1 MFEFVASRRL
11 VFLFTGLVIA
21 ACVVALV
28 APPRLPFGLE
38 FSSGTSLT
46 VEFEQPVAL
55 EDVRARLIEIDRG
68 DASVQALND
77 TTFFIRTEFVE
88 EDLLTR
94 LTDAFGPLTPTGFER
109 ATDMAET
116 IRFVD
121 AVAAEDVLA
130 AFGDEPAEGTRVES
144 AGADR
149 FLVAAPDTGEDQLAE
164 LTAAWESIGTV
175 TRTPF
180 DENSFAE
187 VLTFT
192 EEAALTQVEVDSIV
206 AGLGATGDLTAIVED
221 SRTLFAAAHA
231 LDPADVTAFV
241 DTVTGRFGEAERIP
255 IDLAQDPLFILQF
268 TGTVTIEEVLGA
280 LVVLPV
286 NAAAGS
292 GVTVTQQESG
302 DFLLQGEELAANAD
316 IVAAD
321 IENAVG
327 SIEWRGFDGEDDLL
341 FSLDLGTPIVT
352 SFDFENEVRGQ
363 GRADLT
369 SSELSQNRF
378 GAFDAAITVE
388 ELDDLVDGLEL
399 RFGLADLTTFDPADD
414 LALAL
419 TFPEEASVDLD
430 TLRAEVS
437 LLGLDE
443 DVAAIETEGS
453 FVLLGEGLSEETR
466 QQLLDDLTNRFG
478 EFTQEPVAVN
488 PGAAFI
494 ADFGASY
501 GPSDIAEAVD
511 GASDGAAASAF
522 RPSAGSY
529 AVFGRDAADLNESI
543 VAAVEEALGRAETGP
558 IDPAD
563 EGLFTVRLTDAE
575 QSVQAVRNLLIVQ
588 QDGPDEDGLVEFFI
602 GGNRLSS
609 EQQGLILSTLQS
621 EFGEIVSTPFSH
633 TTHVAQTLVF
643 ERPVSPEAV
652 VNELDDVG
660 YVDLTAE
667 ARGNG
672 IFIRGSRAESDGR
685 SVLLTAL
692 GSLAPINTEA
702 VDFTSVDAEI
712 AKRSILNTFWAVLAG
727 TVGILL
733 YIWWAFRR
741 IPRSYRYG
749 FAAIVGLSHDVL
761 IVLGVFGL
769 LAKFTGVE
777 VNSLM
782 IVGVLAVIGYS
793 VNNTIVVFDRI
804 RENVMKSPGRP
815 FETSVNISL
824 NETLTRN
831 LNTTLTTA
839 AAILAVLLFGG
850 ETIRDFMGVLLTG
863 VIAGAYSSLMLA
875 PNILVAA
882 EKGELPK
889 LRIPFRSR
897 RAATA

>member
-1 MFEFVASRRL
+1 
-11 VFLFTGLVIA
+11 
-21 ACVVALV
+21 
-28 APPRLPFGLE
+28 
-38 FSSGTSLT
+38 
-46 VEFEQPVAL
+46 
-55 EDVRARLIEIDRG
+55 
-68 DASVQALND
+68 
-77 TTFFIRTEFVE
+77 
-88 EDLLTR
+88 
-94 LTDAFGPLTPTGFER
+94 
-109 ATDMAET
+109 MA
-116 IRFVD
+116 
-121 AVAAEDVLA
+121 
-130 AFGDEPAEGTRVES
+130 
-144 AGADR
+144 
-149 FLVAAPDTGEDQLAE
+149 
-164 LTAAWESIGTV
+164 
-175 TRTPF
+175 
-180 DENSFAE
+180 
-187 VLTFT
+187 
-192 EEAALTQVEVDSIV
+192 
-206 AGLGATGDLTAIVED
+206 
-221 SRTLFAAAHA
+221 
-231 LDPADVTAFV
+231 
-241 DTVTGRFGEAERIP
+241 
-255 IDLAQDPLFILQF
+255 
-268 TGTVTIEEVLGA
+268 
-280 LVVLPV
+280 
-286 NAAAGS
+286 
-292 GVTVTQQESG
+292 
-302 DFLLQGEELAANAD
+302 
-316 IVAAD
+316 
-321 IENAVG
+321 
-327 SIEWRGFDGEDDLL
+327 
-341 FSLDLGTPIVT
+341 
-352 SFDFENEVRGQ
+352 
-363 GRADLT
+363 
-369 SSELSQNRF
+369 
-378 GAFDAAITVE
+378 
-388 ELDDLVDGLEL
+388 GLEL
-399 RFGLADLTTFDPADD
+399 SFGLADVTTFDPADD

-419 TFPEEASVDLD
+419 TFPEEAGVDLD
-430 TLRAEVS
+430 TLRAEIS

-453 FVLLGEGLSEETR
+453 FVLLGEAFSEDTR
-466 QQLLDDLTNRFG
+466 QQLLDDLTTRFG
-478 EFTQEPVAVN
+478 EFAQEPVAVN

-494 ADFGASY
+494 VDFGAGY

-511 GASDGAAASAF
+511 GASDGAASSAF

-529 AVFGRDAADLNESI
+529 AVFGHDAADLNESI

-558 IDPAD
+558 IDPAE

-575 QSVQAVRNLLIVQ
+575 QSVQAVRNLLIIQ
-588 QDGPDEDGLVEFFI
+588 QDGPNEDGLVEFFI

-609 EQQGLILSTLQS
+609 DQQGLILSTLQS
-621 EFGEIVSTPFSH
+621 EFGEIVATPFTH

-660 YVDLTAE
+660 YTDLTAE

-685 SVLLTAL
+685 SVLLAAL

-882 EKGELPK
+882 EKGELPR

>member
-1 MFEFVASRRL
+1 MFEFVANRRL
-11 VFLFTGLVIA
+11 AFLFTGFVIA

-46 VEFEQPVAL
+46 VEFEEPVAL
-55 EDVRARLIEIDRG
+55 EDVRARLVEIERG

-94 LTDAFGPLTPTGFER
+94 LADAFGPLTPTGFER
-109 ATDMAET
+109 GTDMAET

-121 AVAAEDVLA
+121 TVAANDVLE
-130 AFGDEPAEGTRVES
+130 AFGEEPAEGTRVEA

-149 FLVAAPDTGEDQLAE
+149 FLVAAPGADEDRLAE
-164 LTAAWESIGTV
+164 LTAAWESIGAA

-187 VLTFT
+187 VLTFP
-192 EEAALTQVEVDSIV
+192 EDAALTQGEVNSIV
-206 AGLGATGDLTAIVED
+206 AGLGATGELTAIVED
-221 SRTLFAAAHA
+221 STTLFAAAPA
-231 LDPADVTAFV
+231 LDPAEVTGFV
-241 DTVTGRFGEAERIP
+241 DTLTGRFGEAARSP
-255 IDLAQDPLFILQF
+255 VDLAQDPLFILEF
-268 TGTVTIEEVLGA
+268 AGTVTLEEVLEA

-286 NAAAGS
+286 TAAAGS
-292 GVTVTQQESG
+292 GVTASQQEGG
-302 DFLLQGEELAANAD
+302 DFLLQGEDLAASAD

-321 IENAVG
+321 IESAVG
-327 SIEWRGFDGEDDLL
+327 AIEWRGFGGEDDLL
-341 FSLDLGTPIVT
+341 FSLDLGTPVVT
-352 SFDFENEVRGQ
+352 SFDFENEVRAQ
-363 GRADLT
+363 GRAELT
-369 SSELSQNRF
+369 SSQVSENRF
-378 GAFDAAITVE
+378 GGVDAAITEE
-388 ELDDLVDGLEL
+388 ELADLIAGLEL
-399 RFGLADLTTFDPADD
+399 RFGLADVTTFDPADD

-419 TFPEEASVDLD
+419 TFPEEADIDLD
-430 TLRAEVS
+430 TLRAEIS

-466 QQLLDDLTNRFG
+466 QQVLDDLTNRFG
-478 EFTQEPVAVN
+478 EFAQEPVAVN
-488 PGAAFI
+488 PGASFI

-501 GPSDIAEAVD
+501 GPSDIEEAVAV
-511 GASDGAAASAF
+511 ASDGAAASAF
-522 RPSAGSY
+522 RPFAGSY

-563 EGLFTVRLTDAE
+563 EGIFTVRLTDAE
-575 QSVQAVRNLLIVQ
+575 QSVQAVRNLLIIQ
-588 QDGPDEDGLVEFFI
+588 QDAPNEFFI

-609 EQQGLILSTLQS
+609 DQQGLILSTLQS
-621 EFGEIVSTPFSH
+621 EFGEVTAAGLNF

-667 ARGNG
+667 ARGDG

-685 SVLLTAL
+685 SVLLAAL
-692 GSLAPINTEA
+692 GSLADINTEA

-782 IVGVLAVIGYS
+782 IVGILAVIGYS

-882 EKGELPK
+882 EKGELPR

>member
-1 MFEFVASRRL
+1 MFEFVANRRL
-11 VFLFTGLVIA
+11 AFLFTGLVIA

-46 VEFEQPVAL
+46 VEFDEPVAL

-94 LTDAFGPLTPTGFER
+94 LADAFGPLTPTGFER
-109 ATDMAET
+109 GTDMAET
-116 IRFVD
+116 VRFVD
-121 AVAAEDVLA
+121 TVAADDVLD
-130 AFGDEPAEGTRVES
+130 AFGDEPAEGTRVEA

-149 FLVAAPDTGEDQLAE
+149 FLVAAPGTDGDRLAE

-175 TRTPF
+175 TPDPF

-187 VLTFT
+187 VLTFPEDT
-192 EEAALTQVEVDSIV
+192 ALTQVEVDSIV

-221 SRTLFAAAHA
+221 STTLFAAAHA
-231 LDPADVTAFV
+231 LDPADVTNFV
-241 DTVTGRFGEAERIP
+241 DTLTGRFGDAERTP
-255 IDLAQDPLFILQF
+255 VDLAQDPLFILEF
-268 TGTVTIEEVLGA
+268 AGTVTLEEVLEA
-280 LVVLPV
+280 LVALPV
-286 NAAAGS
+286 TAAAGS
-292 GVTVTQQESG
+292 GVTVSQQEDGS
-302 DFLLQGEELAANAD
+302 FLLQGQELAATAD
-316 IVAAD
+316 ITAAD

-327 SIEWRGFDGEDDLL
+327 SIEWRGFDGEDDLAL
-341 FSLDLGTPIVT
+341 SLNLGTSIV
-352 SFDFENEVRGQ
+352 SAFDFEGAVDAQ
-363 GRADLT
+363 GRSDLS
-369 SSELSQNRF
+369 SSELGENRF
-378 GAFDAAITVE
+378 GGIDAAITE
-388 ELDDLVDGLEL
+388 EQLADLVEGLEL
-399 RFGLADLTTFDPADD
+399 RFGLADVTTLDPADD
-414 LALAL
+414 LALVI
-419 TFPEEASVDLD
+419 TFPDDAEIDLD
-430 TLRAEVS
+430 ALRAEIS
-437 LLGLDE
+437 LLGLDD

-466 QQLLDDLTNRFG
+466 RQLTDDLTTRFG
-478 EFTQEPVAVN
+478 DFAQEPAPVN

-494 ADFGASY
+494 IDFGPSY
-501 GPSDIAEAVD
+501 GPSDIAEAVE
-511 GASDGAAASAF
+511 GASDGAASSVF
-522 RPSAGSY
+522 RPFAGSY
-529 AVFGRDAADLNESI
+529 AVLGQDAADLSESI

-558 IDPAD
+558 IDLAE
-563 EGLFTVRLTDAE
+563 EGIFTVRLTDAE
-575 QSVQAVRNLLIVQ
+575 QSVQAVRNLLIIQ
-588 QDGPDEDGLVEFFI
+588 QDGPNEFFI

-609 EQQGLILSTLQS
+609 DQQGLVLSTLQS
-621 EFGEIVSTPFSH
+621 EFGEVAAAGLNH

-667 ARGNG
+667 ARGDG

-685 SVLLTAL
+685 SVLLAAL

-882 EKGELPK
+882 EKGELPR

-897 RAATA
+897 RTATA

>member
-1 MFEFVASRRL
+1 MFEFVANRRL
-11 VFLFTGLVIA
+11 AFLFTGFVIA

-46 VEFEQPVAL
+46 VEFEEPVAL
-55 EDVRARLIEIDRG
+55 EDVRARLVEIERG

-94 LTDAFGPLTPTGFER
+94 LADAFGPLTPTGFER
-109 ATDMAET
+109 GTDMAET

-121 AVAAEDVLA
+121 TVAANDVLE
-130 AFGDEPAEGTRVES
+130 AFGEEPAEGTRVEA

-149 FLVAAPDTGEDQLAE
+149 FLVAAPGADEDRLAE
-164 LTAAWESIGTV
+164 LTAAWESIGAA

-187 VLTFT
+187 VLTFP
-192 EEAALTQVEVDSIV
+192 EDAALTQGEVNSIV
-206 AGLGATGDLTAIVED
+206 AGLGATGELTAIVED
-221 SRTLFAAAHA
+221 STTLFAAAPA
-231 LDPADVTAFV
+231 LDPAEVTGFV
-241 DTVTGRFGEAERIP
+241 DTLTGRFGEAARSP
-255 IDLAQDPLFILQF
+255 VDLAQDPLFILEF
-268 TGTVTIEEVLGA
+268 AGTVTLEEVLEA

-286 NAAAGS
+286 TAAAGS
-292 GVTVTQQESG
+292 GVTVSQQEGG
-302 DFLLQGEELAANAD
+302 DFLLQGEDLAASAD

-321 IENAVG
+321 IESAVG
-327 SIEWRGFDGEDDLL
+327 AIEWRGFGGEDDLL
-341 FSLDLGTPIVT
+341 FSLDLGTPVVT
-352 SFDFENEVRGQ
+352 SFDFENEVRAQ
-363 GRADLT
+363 GRAELT
-369 SSELSQNRF
+369 SSQVSENRF
-378 GAFDAAITVE
+378 GGVDAAITEE
-388 ELDDLVDGLEL
+388 ELADLIAGLEL
-399 RFGLADLTTFDPADD
+399 RFGLADVTTFDPADD

-419 TFPEEASVDLD
+419 TFPEEADIDLD
-430 TLRAEVS
+430 TLRAEIS

-466 QQLLDDLTNRFG
+466 QQVLDDLTNRFG
-478 EFTQEPVAVN
+478 EFVQEPVAVN

-501 GPSDIAEAVD
+501 GPSDIEEAVA

-522 RPSAGSY
+522 RPFAGSY

-558 IDPAD
+558 IDPAE
-563 EGLFTVRLTDAE
+563 EGIFTVRLTDAE
-575 QSVQAVRNLLIVQ
+575 QSVQAVRNLLIIQ
-588 QDGPDEDGLVEFFI
+588 QDAPNEFFI

-609 EQQGLILSTLQS
+609 DQQGLILSTLQS
-621 EFGEIVSTPFSH
+621 EFGEVTAAGLNF

-667 ARGNG
+667 ARGDG

-685 SVLLTAL
+685 SVLLAAL
-692 GSLAPINTEA
+692 GSLADINTEA

-782 IVGVLAVIGYS
+782 IVGILAVIGYS

-882 EKGELPK
+882 EKGELPRI
-889 LRIPFRSR
+889 RIPFRSR

>member
-1 MFEFVASRRL
+1 MFEFVANRRL
-11 VFLFTGLVIA
+11 AFLFTGFVIA

-46 VEFEQPVAL
+46 VEFEEPVAL
-55 EDVRARLIEIDRG
+55 EDVRARLVEIERG

-94 LTDAFGPLTPTGFER
+94 LADAFGPLTPTGFER
-109 ATDMAET
+109 GTDMAET

-121 AVAAEDVLA
+121 TVAANDVLE
-130 AFGDEPAEGTRVES
+130 AFGEEPAEGTRVEA

-149 FLVAAPDTGEDQLAE
+149 FLVAAPGADEDRLAE
-164 LTAAWESIGTV
+164 LTAAWESIGAA

-187 VLTFT
+187 VLTFP
-192 EEAALTQVEVDSIV
+192 EDAALTQGEVNSIV
-206 AGLGATGDLTAIVED
+206 AGLGATGELTAIVED
-221 SRTLFAAAHA
+221 STTLFAAAPA
-231 LDPADVTAFV
+231 LDPAEVTGFV
-241 DTVTGRFGEAERIP
+241 DTLTGRFGEAARSP
-255 IDLAQDPLFILQF
+255 VDLAQDPLFILEF
-268 TGTVTIEEVLGA
+268 AGTVTLEEVLEA

-286 NAAAGS
+286 TAAAGS
-292 GVTVTQQESG
+292 GVTVSQQEGG
-302 DFLLQGEELAANAD
+302 DFLLQGEDLAASAD

-321 IENAVG
+321 IESAVG
-327 SIEWRGFDGEDDLL
+327 AIEWRGFGGEDDLL
-341 FSLDLGTPIVT
+341 FSLDLGTPVVT
-352 SFDFENEVRGQ
+352 SFDFENEVRAQ
-363 GRADLT
+363 GRAELT
-369 SSELSQNRF
+369 SSQVSENRF
-378 GAFDAAITVE
+378 GGVDAAITEE
-388 ELDDLVDGLEL
+388 ELADLIAGLEL
-399 RFGLADLTTFDPADD
+399 RFGLADVTTFDPADD

-419 TFPEEASVDLD
+419 TFPEEADIDLD
-430 TLRAEVS
+430 TLRAEIS

-466 QQLLDDLTNRFG
+466 QQVLDDLTNRFG
-478 EFTQEPVAVN
+478 EFAQEPVAVN

-501 GPSDIAEAVD
+501 GPSDIEEAVAV
-511 GASDGAAASAF
+511 ASDGAAASAF
-522 RPSAGSY
+522 RPFAGSY

-563 EGLFTVRLTDAE
+563 EGIFTVRLTDAE
-575 QSVQAVRNLLIVQ
+575 QSVQAVRNLLIIQ
-588 QDGPDEDGLVEFFI
+588 QDAPNEFFI

-609 EQQGLILSTLQS
+609 DQQGLILSTLQS
-621 EFGEIVSTPFSH
+621 EFGEVTAAGLNF

-667 ARGNG
+667 ARGDG

-685 SVLLTAL
+685 SVLLAAL
-692 GSLAPINTEA
+692 GSLADINTEA

-782 IVGVLAVIGYS
+782 IVGILAVIGYS

-882 EKGELPK
+882 EKGELPR

>member
-1 MFEFVASRRL
+1 MFEFVANRRL
-11 VFLFTGLVIA
+11 AFLFTGLVIA

-55 EDVRARLIEIDRG
+55 EDVRARLAEIGHG
-68 DASVQALND
+68 DASVQALNE

-116 IRFVD
+116 VRFVD
-121 AVAAEDVLA
+121 TVAAEDVLA
-130 AFGDEPAEGTRVES
+130 AFGDEPAEGSRVEV

-149 FLVAAPDTGEDQLAE
+149 FLVAAPGAGEDQLAE
-164 LTAAWESIGTV
+164 LAAAWESIGTV
-175 TRTPF
+175 TRTSF

-187 VLTFT
+187 VMTFPEDT
-192 EEAALTQVEVDSIV
+192 VLTQGEIDTIV
-206 AGLGATGDLTAIVED
+206 AGLGLAEKVTAVIED
-221 SRTLFAAAHA
+221 STTLFVAAQAPGP
-231 LDPADVTAFV
+231 DDVTAFV
-241 DTVTGRFGEAERIP
+241 DTLTGRFGEAERTP
-255 IDLAQDPLFILQF
+255 IDLEQDPLFILEF
-268 TGTVTIEEVLGA
+268 AGTVTLDEILEA

-292 GVTVTQQESG
+292 GVTVTQQEGG

-327 SIEWRGFDGEDDLL
+327 SIEWRGFGGEDDLL
-341 FSLDLGTPIVT
+341 FSLDLGTPVIT
-352 SFDFENEVRGQ
+352 SFDFENEVGAQ
-363 GRADLT
+363 GRAELT
-369 SSELSQNRF
+369 SSQVSENRF
-378 GAFDAAITVE
+378 GSVDAAITEE
-388 ELDDLVDGLEL
+388 ELADLVEGLEL
-399 RFGLADLTTFDPADD
+399 RFGLADVTTFDPADD

-430 TLRAEVS
+430 TLRAEIS

-453 FVLLGEGLSEETR
+453 FVLLGEAFSEDTR
-466 QQLLDDLTNRFG
+466 QQLLDDLTTRFG
-478 EFTQEPVAVN
+478 EFAQEPVAVN

-494 ADFGASY
+494 VDFGAGY

-511 GASDGAAASAF
+511 GASDGAASSVF

-529 AVFGRDAADLNESI
+529 AVFGHDAADLNESI

-558 IDPAD
+558 IDPAE

-575 QSVQAVRNLLIVQ
+575 QSVQAVRNLLIIQ

-815 FETSVNISL
+815 FETSVNVSL

-897 RAATA
+897 RTATA